1 MATITTL
8 SSRGYVNVDL
18 NVTDV
23 AGSADSVNNT
33 TKVSWSLV
41 LRRGSKT
48 WNTSWTGW
56 GQKIY
61 ATVYIEGMGTQTVY
75 IPRYNYGG
83 NNLPGSVFAS
93 GEFSISHAAD
103 GTKSIGFSVSLTD
116 KANGNNDGSYYTPG
130 NASTVSGSMT
140 LQTVPR
146 YFSSTPV
153 LRLTDR
159 TETTATFSWSTSE
172 TCSNVQYNIN
182 GGSWVDVTSDANS
195 TSGSFTVNGLAAG
208 TAYTI
213 YGDFKRRDSGLWAQ
227 TKPSVGVTTHP
238 YPYLNS
244 VPEFTVGNRLTIGV
258 TNPLKRSCEIYI
270 IDASGTQTHAGTIN
284 GDSLSGFDGA
294 GWLNIWYK
302 SLPKAKKGQYKA
314 RLTCS
319 TGNVDQTSSAV
330 WYYLNSSDSSYNPTF
345 PADNIIAVKN
355 TLNTDI
361 TGSNYFIKN
370 HNKLICTIKPMTGQ
384 RYADVTTGYYNLS
397 SSGLATVKKDY
408 SSSNIT
414 NIELGNMSTNSFNVT
429 AVDGRGF
436 TTTQTKTIN
445 LINYNN
451 PGIST
456 SRITRQNGIGTKAV
470 VHFEGVY
477 TNWTGLLKDNLIKE
491 VKYKVGSSGTWKAL
505 PSDAVLTN
513 TNGLWTLDATL
524 NDTFETTSQYDLYLQ
539 VTDLLETIEFGAYT
553 VSTADAFVWKDLAN
567 KRIGINKKPTKTLDV
582 GGDVQVDGVLN
593 ATKDINTNANL
604 KGNALYINGVKM
616 IWYE

>member
-8 SSRGYVNVDL
+8 CSRNTVNVDL

-23 AGSADSVNNT
+23 AGSADSTNNT
-33 TKVSWSLV
+33 TKVAWSLV
-41 LRRGSKT
+41 LRRGSKN
-48 WNTSWTGW
+48 WDTSWTGW
-56 GQKIY
+56 GKKIY
-61 ATVYIEGMGTQTVY
+61 ATVYIEGMGTKTIY
-75 IPRYNYGG
+75 IPQYNYNGK
-83 NNLPGSVFAS
+83 NLPGSVFDS
-93 GEFSISHAAD
+93 GDFPISHAAD
-103 GTKSIGFSVSLTD
+103 GTKTISFSVSLTD
-116 KANGNNDGSYYTPG
+116 NGNGHNNGSYYTPG
-130 NASTVSGSMT
+130 NAPSKSGTLT

-146 YFSSTPV
+146 YFSSTPT

-159 TETTATFSWSTSE
+159 TETTATFAWTTPE
-172 TCSNVQYNIN
+172 TCSQVQYKIN
-182 GGSWVDVTSDANS
+182 NGSWVDVTSDANN
-195 TSGSFTVNGLAAG
+195 TSGSFTITGLTAG

-213 YGDFKRRDSGLWAQ
+213 YADFKRRDSGLWAQ
-227 TKPSVGVTTHP
+227 TKPSAGVTTHP

-244 VPEFTVGNRLTIGV
+244 VPEFTVGNKLTIGV
-258 TNPLKRSCEIYI
+258 TNPLGRSCEIYI
-270 IDASGTQTHAGTIN
+270 IDASGTQTHAGTISS
-284 GDSLSGFDGA
+284 GSLSGFDGT
-294 GWLNIWYK
+294 GWLNTWYK

-330 WYYLNSSDSSYNPTF
+330 WYYLNNSDSNYNPVF
-345 PADNIIAVKN
+345 PTDNIIDIKN

-361 TGSNYFIKN
+361 AGSNYFIKN

-384 RYADVTTGYYNLS
+384 HYADVTTGYYNLS
-397 SSGLATVKKDY
+397 SSGLATVKKNY

-414 NIELGNMSTNSFNVT
+414 NVELGNMSTNSFNVT

-445 LINYNN
+445 LVNYNN
-451 PGIST
+451 PGVST
-456 SRITRQNGIGTKAV
+456 SKIIRQNGIGTKAV
-470 VHFEGVY
+470 IHFEGVY
-477 TNWTGLLKDNLIKE
+477 TNWIGLLKDNLIKE

-513 TNGLWTLDATL
+513 ANGLWTLDATL
-524 NDTFETTSQYDLYLQ
+524 NDTFETASQYDLYLQ
-539 VTDLLETIEFGAYT
+539 VTDLLETVEFGSYT

-567 KRIGINKKPTKTLDV
+567 KRIGINKKPTEALDV
-582 GGDVQVDGVLN
+582 AGNIKSSGDVEG
-593 ATKDINTNANL
+593 INI